1 MKKILTIAFI
11 LSAFFA
17 KSQGN
22 TPCTATS
29 LTVSSGIC
37 GTYTAGTT
45 VGATYQN
52 DAANGGTPTCA
63 SPGAPD
69 VWFSFVAPASGAVII
84 TSNSGTITDGGMQI
98 YSSSTNL
105 CTGTLTALNC
115 DDDSGPGLM
124 PELNLC
130 GFTPGNTYWIRFW
143 RWGGSGTGT
152 FSICVYQSSYPVNA
166 QNCAG
171 STFICT
177 DASFAGNSGGFST
190 QELNVCN
197 QGCLSVEHQ
206 SSWYTFT
213 MLTSGTVSL
222 SINTTFDYDF
232 AIWGPNI
239 GCPPAGAP
247 IRCSYSGLT
256 GNTGLGMG
264 ATDFTEGAGGD
275 KWVAPLNVLA
285 GQTYILLIDNFTAN
299 STPFTLDWTLTGGA
313 SFSCSPLPIELFSFV
328 GENKGDYNL
337 LKWSTASEINN
348 DYFIV
353 EKSEDAID
361 WQKIGTLN
369 GAGNSSIKL
378 DYEMRDHNVSSTLT
392 YYRLTQVDFDGN
404 KEVFDPIAVTSKEVK
419 KTVVKVTNLMGQE
432 VSEDYEWIRI
442 IYYSDGTTM
451 KKVGK

>member
-1 MKKILTIAFI
+1 MKKILSIAFV
-11 LSAFFA
+11 LFTFFA

-22 TPCTATS
+22 TPCAATS

-63 SPGAPD
+63 SPGSSD
-69 VWFSFVAPASGAVII
+69 VWYSFVAPASGAVII
-84 TSNSGTITDGGMQI
+84 TTNSGTLTDAGMQI

-124 PELNLC
+124 SELNLC
-130 GFTPGNTYWIRFW
+130 GFTPGNRYWIRIW
-143 RWGGSGTGT
+143 SYGSTSIGT
-152 FSICVYQSSYPVNA
+152 FSICVYQSSYPVNS

-264 ATDFTEGAGGD
+264 ATDVTEGAGGD
-275 KWVAPLNVLA
+275 KWVSPLNVLA

-299 STPFTLDWTLTGGA
+299 STPFTLDWTLTAGA
-313 SFSCSPLPIELFSFV
+313 TFSCSPLPIELLDFY

-337 LKWSTASEINN
+337 IRWSTASEINN
-348 DYFIV
+348 DYFLLEESNNGTDWEV
-353 EKSEDAID
+353 LSTKS
-361 WQKIGTLN
+361 
-369 GAGNSSIKL
+369 GAGTSNIKL
-378 DYEMRDHNVSSTLT
+378 DYDATDYDLVIGPN
-392 YYRLTQVDFDGN
+392 YYKLTQIDFNGSHKSFGPIVINN
-404 KEVFDPIAVTSKEVK
+404 KEVEKNII
-419 KTVVKVTNLMGQE
+419 KVTNLMGQE
-432 VSEDYEWIRI
+432 VPSTYEWIRI
-442 IYYSDGTTM
+442 IYYSDGTTS